1 MTTEKMS
8 SFNGQARKLDP
19 KILEGLFDYKQAK
32 YVLKKKDD
40 VLIAFTLEFGL
51 FGDVS
56 CEDIEVY
63 SGILPYGLEP
73 TAKSIMSWL
82 DSRFIPKYRAYV
94 DRVIKVL
101 DPDKPRLLGLLDV
114 TLGLSL
120 TDDYWVV
127 SEDKLN
133 LKWDDY
139 NLYDHD
145 FSDDLSLIAF
155 TGHGSLRATGFISSP
170 EFTTNG
176 MLKKSWRRI
185 NNEIYLYKG
194 GSEGYSNAGMEP
206 YSEFFA
212 SQVASCMGI
221 NYVPYDLARWKGNLC
236 STCKLFTSKD
246 VSLVPFYLVHRDI
259 KMSEFFRIPDDSVR
273 HDLVTMLL
281 FDLIILNEDRHQGNF
296 GYLRDNNTG
305 ELLGIAPLFDHGLS
319 LLYQLPE
326 YELND
331 WSDYIQRRSYGFV
344 NAPAKALRDLAGLF
358 RSKEHRRMVRKLIGF
373 ELEQHD
379 KYKISDARLRVLNTL
394 INERACALLQS
405 I

>member
-40 VLIAFTLEFGL
+40 VLISFTLEFGL
-51 FGDVS
+51 FEDVS

-63 SGILPYGLEP
+63 RGILPYGLEP

-145 FSDDLSLIAF
+145 FSDALSLIAF

-305 ELLGIAPLFDHGLS
+305 ELLGIASLFDHGLS

-331 WSDYIQRRSYGFV
+331 WSDYIQRRSYGLV

-373 ELEQHD
+373 EFEQHD

-394 INERACALLQS
+394 INERARALLQS